1 VLEVSHG
8 DHDREEI
15 KGVTNTNSKQELL
28 PPISKEPAGLSGWL
42 DWLITPLPE
51 QIMLPATGFLIMGLD
66 WLFFSKEAATLG
78 LALPFTITVGFLAG
92 SIGTFH
98 LQRKYAQDSKPLA
111 LLKSL
116 AAGVLV
122 GLPFPLAGTL
132 AGAWIIA
139 NSGLASLKNRLW
151 QQRFGKR

>member
-1 VLEVSHG
+1 
-8 DHDREEI
+8 
-15 KGVTNTNSKQELL
+15 
-28 PPISKEPAGLSGWL
+28 
-42 DWLITPLPE
+42 
-51 QIMLPATGFLIMGLD
+51 MLPATGFLIMGLD

-111 LLKSL
+111 LLKSV
-116 AAGVLV
+116 AAGILV
-122 GLPFPLAGTL
+122 GLPFPLAGTI
-132 AGAWIIA
+132 AGAWIVA

-151 QQRFGKR
+151 QERFGKR